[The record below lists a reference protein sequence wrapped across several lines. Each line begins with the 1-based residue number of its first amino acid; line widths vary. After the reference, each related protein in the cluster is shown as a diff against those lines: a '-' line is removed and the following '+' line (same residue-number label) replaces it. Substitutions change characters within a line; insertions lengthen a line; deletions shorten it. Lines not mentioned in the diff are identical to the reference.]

1 MPSLLDLD
9 KLLQQAQ
16 SIRNS
21 VESVEIVELVTE
33 STEEKR
39 EEQEQRLIV
48 SPRLAFIRSVRHALW
63 AGLLVLEPSL
73 VEQIDKALEPQVV
86 GELKVPESFD
96 ITVLQQIVESV
107 DFRDFER
114 ANGIKL

>member
-16 SIRNS
+16 KIRSS
-21 VESVEIVELVTE
+21 VESIEVVEEIVAAP
-33 STEEKR
+33 EEKR

-73 VEQIDKALEPQVV
+73 VEQIDKALKPQVV